1 MLNEIYHN
9 LYTKDQTID
18 FYTHSRMLFCLVCNE
33 IREIDLMISTANSL
47 TQFMKRNSVFFKFEK
62 KTLRFISRELR
73 TLEQKTIQE
82 RVKKFEKLKTD
93 FDRIFESTY
102 ERKVLNYFDY
112 NNWIDV
118 QISRCYI

>member
-1 MLNEIYHN
+1 
-9 LYTKDQTID
+9 
-18 FYTHSRMLFCLVCNE
+18 
-33 IREIDLMISTANSL
+33 
-47 TQFMKRNSVFFKFEK
+47 MKRNSVFFKFEK